1 MKENNEN
8 EIEENLID
16 NKINI
21 EKSENNLNQELNE
34 EGDNLKQTED
44 EEINIEVNDINNK
57 IENNQNN
64 DLNKSFGQVIEDDIK
79 REDTAEFIV
88 LKKKKNEDDNEDI
101 KNDDYLKT
109 KGKGRAKFHIH
120 LKINKKFLRYST
132 LIIIIL
138 YIIITIS
145 SCIIFNVRRDEY
157 PFLFCFKFIERDPS
171 ISQDQQE
178 KDIIYFL
185 TDLNSFYIMHIV
197 IFIIFISICVFLIK
211 GKQSEIDY
219 FFEYMSIFFM
229 LTLIFNIPI
238 FFKAMFTEYFYGSH
252 LQSIIYLV
260 LTFLSFLSMGKIY
273 LVTKGHK
280 YKNVKNYINISV
292 LTSLM
297 TAYQSYCFLFNVNYF
312 VMNFYKPQVNQ
323 DNEYPGIEI
332 ALSCIYF
339 VVGIV
344 IITVYKDIFFNIA
357 MVNIEIGLLYTK
369 RESDYSL
376 TTSIV
381 NIAILALN
389 YASIILVIFAYNKKV
404 FKLKQKKK

>member
-8 EIEENLID
+8 EIKENLIE

-44 EEINIEVNDINNK
+44 EEINVEVNDIDNK

-145 SCIIFNVRRDEY
+145 SCIIFNIRREEY

-197 IFIIFISICVFLIK
+197 IFIIFISICVFLI
-211 GKQSEIDY
+211 
-219 FFEYMSIFFM
+219 
-229 LTLIFNIPI
+229 
-238 FFKAMFTEYFYGSH
+238 
-252 LQSIIYLV
+252 
-260 LTFLSFLSMGKIY
+260 
-273 LVTKGHK
+273 
-280 YKNVKNYINISV
+280 
-292 LTSLM
+292 
-297 TAYQSYCFLFNVNYF
+297 
-312 VMNFYKPQVNQ
+312 
-323 DNEYPGIEI
+323 
-332 ALSCIYF
+332 
-339 VVGIV
+339 
-344 IITVYKDIFFNIA
+344 
-357 MVNIEIGLLYTK
+357 
-369 RESDYSL
+369 
-376 TTSIV
+376 
-381 NIAILALN
+381 
-389 YASIILVIFAYNKKV
+389 
-404 FKLKQKKK
+404 